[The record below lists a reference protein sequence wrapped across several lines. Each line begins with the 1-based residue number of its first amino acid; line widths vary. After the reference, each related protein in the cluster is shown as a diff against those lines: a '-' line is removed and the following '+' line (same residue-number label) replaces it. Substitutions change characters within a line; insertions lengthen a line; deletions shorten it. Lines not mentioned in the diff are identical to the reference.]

1 MTQYAPR
8 VQTEQARIEAMEA
21 LLPLLREGARVEVVQ
36 TDGSRVLGVV
46 PVQPT
51 LQMFR
56 DADEHEGSNGLL
68 RLDDLDEPA
77 IQHHVWLDEIEEVRV
92 LPSRP

>member
-77 IQHHVWLDEIEEVRV
+77 IQHHVWLDAIEEVRV